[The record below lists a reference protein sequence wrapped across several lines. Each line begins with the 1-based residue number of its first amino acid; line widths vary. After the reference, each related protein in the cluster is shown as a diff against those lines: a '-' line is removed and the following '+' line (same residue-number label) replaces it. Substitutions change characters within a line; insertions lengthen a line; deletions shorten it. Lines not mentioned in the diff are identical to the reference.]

1 MSVKISKLWTNSKFS
16 SLTNNSKLFYI
27 YLSTSP
33 DINSVGVCS
42 LDIRVVSL
50 QLNLTIEQLRESMLE
65 LVNTEFILCDNIDDV
80 LYFTVIAHFN
90 SLPKSDTTVMK
101 VTKDLATL
109 PERLVKKL
117 ATFGITTDRKAVKF
131 NEPSAEEIS
140 EYALSLGHKIDGN
153 EVIKFYRGQAAV
165 RGKSGTWLD
174 TRGKQV
180 KDWKGKLRLVWF
192 KDENK
197 LKEVKD
203 APKGFEYFH
212 IFVEGKIVFPDAW
225 KNGQPF
231 SKNIGINKLLKEEYE
246 ERKRNS

>member
-1 MSVKISKLWTNSKFS
+1 MAVKIGKLWTNSKFS
-16 SLTNNSKLFYI
+16 SLSNNSKLFYI

-42 LDIRVVSL
+42 LDVRVVSL
-50 QLNLTIEQLRESMLE
+50 QLDLTLDALRESMLE
-65 LVNTEFILCDNIDDV
+65 LVNTEFILCDNIEGV
-80 LYFTVIAHFN
+80 VYFTVLAHFN

-101 VTKDLATL
+101 VTKDLKLL
-109 PERLVKKL
+109 PTKLVKKL
-117 ATFGITTDRKAVKF
+117 AKYGITTDRKAVKF
-131 NEPSAEEIS
+131 DEPAAEEIS

-165 RGKSGTWLD
+165 RGKQDIWLD

-180 KDWKGKLRLVWF
+180 KDWKGKLRLVWL

-197 LKEVKD
+197 LTEVKD

-212 IFVEGKIVFPDAW
+212 IFVDGKMVFPDAW

-231 SKNIGINKLLKEEYE
+231 SKNIAINKKLKEAYE
-246 ERKRNS
+246 ERKKDS